1 MPFERS
7 RELSVSKPESK
18 TRNPEK
24 GYVALLGW
32 SLNAIE
38 AVDRFDRRY
47 LVVAPDWAE
56 DYCKEHGIPYVPW
69 NFERL
74 NDRSM
79 EIAETLKEKGVDVA
93 IPLFEETVEWAGAIN
108 SVLLDN
114 PRLFGQS
121 LLLRDKALMKRRA
134 QLGGIRV
141 GIFEEAHERDDVIRF
156 LKRVNQTLLK
166 LDGDPNDPIHLKA
179 FDKAGSLGHRV
190 IRTPDEV
197 DTIPDEEFPV
207 LMESHLDGWEFAV
220 EAWIHNGKIRF
231 LNISEYV
238 TLGYSVFVPATPELE
253 RYRPEITRQIEKLIK
268 TFDIEFGF
276 VHPEYYGGVLQP
288 HSDRGGALP
297 RGRGG
302 GPRPPRRV
310 VGGMLMAGMGLM
322 QRLLGQGRFE
332 PIHVVAD
339 VSAASEANRE
349 EIPVEQVVALLRER
363 VYGAMTCLATLAVLV
378 RYTAPETSPWSRV
391 LDVAVATGGLWA
403 ASLLADWVAHL
414 GAHHSAPRGR
424 AALRMLQASGQIV
437 EAAVLPLLILVA
449 AAVGLL
455 SLSTAMWIAMWILV
469 VELGVIALFAVRM
482 AQLRWWQ
489 KLFTIAGLVGV
500 GVLVVGIKIL
510 GH

>member
-1 MPFERS
+1 MDAVKIDAIERYRAVNDAAATPEFRLPAHAFRMPFERS

-276 VHPEYYGGVLQP
+276 VHPEYFVT
-288 HSDRGGALP
+288 SDGEMYFGEVAY
-297 RGRGG
+297 
-302 GPRPPRRV
+302 RPPGFKVFELLERAYGFNAYQGLVLAFDPKTTEEEIEDFFPKEVVDAKGHAGCFGVYPRRRV
-310 VGGMLMAGMGLM
+310 VSQLCMPEETEDHIY
-322 QRLLGQGRFE
+322 FE
-332 PIHVVAD
+332 SH
-339 VSAASEANRE
+339 E
-349 EIPVEQVVALLRER
+349 L
-363 VYGAMTCLATLAVLV
+363 
-378 RYTAPETSPWSRV
+378 TAPLEETVTKRTAFGTHW
-391 LDVAVATGGLWA
+391 
-403 ASLLADWVAHL
+403 
-414 GAHHSAPRGR
+414 
-424 AALRMLQASGQIV
+424 
-437 EAAVLPLLILVA
+437 
-449 AAVGLL
+449 GLL
-455 SLSTAMWIAMWILV
+455 HFFGDDPYEMRDLLKKQE
-469 VELGVIALFAVRM
+469 ELDFYV
-482 AQLRWWQ
+482 
-489 KLFTIAGLVGV
+489 
-500 GVLVVGIKIL
+500 
-510 GH
+510 

>member
-1 MPFERS
+1 MDAVKIDAIERYRAANDAAATPEFRLPAHAFRMPFERS

-253 RYRPEITRQIEKLIK
+253 KYRPEITRQIEKLIK

-276 VHPEYYGGVLQP
+276 VHPEYFVT
-288 HSDRGGALP
+288 SDGEMYFGEVAY
-297 RGRGG
+297 
-302 GPRPPRRV
+302 RPPGFKVFELLERAYGFNAYQGLVLAFDPKTTEEEIEDFFPKEVVDAKGHAGCFGVYPRRRV
-310 VGGMLMAGMGLM
+310 VSQLCMPEETEDHIY
-322 QRLLGQGRFE
+322 FE
-332 PIHVVAD
+332 SH
-339 VSAASEANRE
+339 E
-349 EIPVEQVVALLRER
+349 L
-363 VYGAMTCLATLAVLV
+363 
-378 RYTAPETSPWSRV
+378 TAPLEETVTKRTAFGTHW
-391 LDVAVATGGLWA
+391 
-403 ASLLADWVAHL
+403 
-414 GAHHSAPRGR
+414 
-424 AALRMLQASGQIV
+424 
-437 EAAVLPLLILVA
+437 
-449 AAVGLL
+449 GLL
-455 SLSTAMWIAMWILV
+455 HFFGDDPYEMRDLLKKQE
-469 VELGVIALFAVRM
+469 ELDFYV
-482 AQLRWWQ
+482 
-489 KLFTIAGLVGV
+489 
-500 GVLVVGIKIL
+500 
-510 GH
+510 